1 MKEKITA
8 FFFAF
13 LFFILYV
20 LVATDLHFYTFVT
33 AFWPGLH
40 LCTAVVFVALLAIYR
55 IKSTVLIKTGEI
67 IVKYS
72 IFVIP
77 VLMFAATLAVNRIF
91 ILTEQPDDGIHYV
104 WLAKLIAN
112 GKFYL
117 DLPEFHE
124 HYTAP
129 FMFMYHDKYTSIFLP
144 GFSLFMAIFAKFGL
158 EYLFNPLLAGI
169 NTFLVGIHAEKLKNR
184 PAALAA
190 MLMFSLST
198 THILHGAYYF
208 PHHFGLMLVL
218 LSSYLIVNK
227 SSDLLNFFWAGLI
240 LSISLLIRTQNA
252 FYVYAAFI
260 TFILFR
266 DRNLKKAALF
276 TLPFIVFGVILAG
289 YNWFFTGNPFIF
301 TQDVVFNTL
310 DLKDF
315 CHRPGLGK
323 GCTIVSP
330 VNAPDPLTGTTI
342 PFLAR
347 ISFLRLNNFV
357 HRITFHQIALLFI
370 FPAIILKPY
379 KYFLYCFTPLCALA
393 FYFWFFIE
401 GNYAGPRYLIES
413 GAMILIAAACGFVEL
428 LEYLRNKNNKL
439 SEWSAVFL
447 KAVLIGSAVFF
458 TFFIMPSF
466 FYRNFGSDNP
476 EKIKKLIENNHI
488 ENSIVL
494 LPEHGDFHFESI
506 LKFHKNPPFDEH
518 GNLVVYSKGKMD
530 ENLLKYY
537 TKDDFKSVWKI
548 EIESEEYYQQRNFR
562 AKELGFLENDGVSYV
577 NFGKKITPTDGQP
590 TLAYILTNS
599 YNKIAEDFLGHYL
612 SEGFKFDEV
621 GLFII
626 FGELK
631 EDGYYGFEHSLKDAG
646 EYNFRLTMIPTH
658 CTSDFYIEVNGIKSA
673 TYSHENNENDGLPH
687 RIDFSAEM
695 KNGKNKFKIVPES
708 RGCLILSD
716 MVLQKR

>member
-1 MKEKITA
+1 MTKA
-8 FFFAF
+8 
-13 LFFILYV
+13 
-20 LVATDLHFYTFVT
+20 
-33 AFWPGLH
+33 
-40 LCTAVVFVALLAIYR
+40 
-55 IKSTVLIKTGEI
+55 GEI
-67 IVKYS
+67 VVKYS
-72 IFVIP
+72 IIVFP
-77 VLMFAATLAVNRIF
+77 VLMFVATLAVNRFF

-104 WLAKLIAN
+104 WLAKLMSN

-144 GFSLFMAIFAKFGL
+144 GFSLFMAPFAKFGL

-184 PAALAA
+184 TAAFAA

-218 LSSYLIVNK
+218 ISSYLIVNK
-227 SSDLLNFFWAGLI
+227 SSNLLNFFWSGLI
-240 LSISLLIRTQNA
+240 VAISLLIRTQNA

-260 TFILFR
+260 IFILFR
-266 DRNLKKAALF
+266 DKSLKKAALF
-276 TLPFIVFGVILAG
+276 TLPFIVFGMILAG

-310 DLKDF
+310 DLKEF

-330 VNAPDPLTGTTI
+330 VNAPNPLTGTTI
-342 PFLAR
+342 PFLAH

-357 HRITFHQIALLFI
+357 HRITFHQIVLIFI
-370 FPAIILKPY
+370 FPAIISRPY
-379 KYFLYCFTPLCALA
+379 KYFLYYFTPLCALA

-413 GAMILIAAACGFVEL
+413 GAMMLIVAGCGFVEF

-447 KAVLIGSAVFF
+447 KAVLMGSAVFF
-458 TFFIMPSF
+458 TFFILPHF

-488 ENSIVL
+488 ENSILL

-506 LKFHKNPPFDEH
+506 LKFHKNPPFDEN
-518 GNLVVYSKGKMD
+518 GNLVIYSKGKMD

-537 TKDDFKSVWKI
+537 TKNDFKSVWKI
-548 EIESEEYYQQRNFR
+548 EIESEEYYQQRIFR
-562 AKELGFLENDGVSYV
+562 AKELDFIEDDGISYV

-590 TLAYILTNS
+590 TLAYILDNS

-612 SEGFKFDEV
+612 SKDFKFDEV
-621 GLFII
+621 GLFMI
-626 FGELK
+626 FGDLK
-631 EDGYYGFEHSLKDAG
+631 DDSYYGFEHSLKDG
-646 EYNFRLTMIPTH
+646 GFYDLKLTMIPTK
-658 CTSDFYIEVNGIKSA
+658 CTSNFYIEINGIKSA
-673 TYSHENNENDGLPH
+673 GYIHENTEGDGQPH
-687 RIDFSAEM
+687 RIYFNAEM
-695 KNGKNKFKIVPES
+695 NKGRNKFKIVPES
-708 RGCLILSD
+708 KGCLILSD
-716 MVLQKR
+716 MILKKR